1 MQSKLAKSVVM
12 MSLSLVI
19 ATSTLNSV
27 TTVEA
32 ASQLTKEQKEM
43 LDFFHGGK
51 SEPDYDDPDYYDP
64 CAEVDM
70 EIPLEIEGPSKIV
83 IHDGDKLTSEDLL
96 SKFKSSR
103 RNTAISLNEDKC
115 YYVNENR
122 PDKGMRKKIYMT
134 YESSG
139 CESMCNGFDPTFVDV
154 PQHLMIE
161 ANSSGE
167 IVRKKVTLLVKHNT
181 VKKVNK
187 YIYMRCDAN
196 LHELPNYRTKNL
208 GKINYGTKVKAVG
221 LVKVGKFNWY
231 KVKYK
236 DKVGYIFA
244 DNASDKKL
252 PTLKKDIYSKSDEAD
267 RIYYKYNYPEM
278 ERENFVIDHNGKNVR
293 IWSY

>member
-64 CAEVDM
+64 CAEIDM

-96 SKFKSSR
+96 AKFKSSR

-115 YYVNENR
+115 YWIA
-122 PDKGMRKKIYMT
+122 DDGKSKIHMNGKT
-134 YESSG
+134 VLVIDSQRR
-139 CESMCNGFDPTFVDV
+139 GFDPTFVDV
-154 PQHLMIE
+154 PQHLVIE

-167 IVRKKVTLLVKHNT
+167 IVRKKVTLLVKHNKE
-181 VKKVNK
+181 KKVNK
-187 YIYMRCDAN
+187 YVYMRCDAN
-196 LHELPNYRTKNL
+196 LHESPNYCTKNL
-208 GKINYGTKVKAVG
+208 GKINYGTKVKAIG

-252 PTLKKDIYSKSDEAD
+252 LSLKNEFAYDKYFWCNAAEKD
-267 RIYYKYNYPEM
+267 
-278 ERENFVIDHNGKNVR
+278 REHLNVDHNGQKPIVNGGF
-293 IWSY
+293 SN